1 MAEMHFNVLS
11 VLLYKMKMVTCT
23 KGSEYKKL
31 VIHRRVKMDVV
42 VFFCNNFVARL
53 SVKKQG
59 VILNTR
65 LAVWGRVTA
74 PVWQCYINNTDVG
87 VEWCGRVPQLGPII
101 CHTEEVFVGA
111 GLHFKHLFILALIT
125 RFNLR
130 EDIVVCVC
138 KGLKCNAEVPLRKP
152 VSLTKHC
159 FFASSVGFSKAPR

>member
-1 MAEMHFNVLS
+1 MSPVFFYAKWKWSLVL
-11 VLLYKMKMVTCT
+11 
-23 KGSEYKKL
+23 KGLNTRNLAFITE
-31 VIHRRVKMDVV
+31 RRWMVV

-53 SVKKQG
+53 SVKKKG

-65 LAVWGRVTA
+65 LAAWGRVTA

-87 VEWCGRVPQLGPII
+87 VEWCGRVPQSGPII

-125 RFNLR
+125 CFNLR